1 MGGKGR
7 NFMSNKHKNKS
18 FENSRGQQEP
28 NQTRNPRQE
37 VPDYGSKSQSQQPK
51 MDQKNCRD

>member
-1 MGGKGR
+1 
-7 NFMSNKHKNKS
+7 MSNKHKNKS